1 MVATRTLWMEC
12 RMKIARIETFLV
24 PPRWLFLRIETDDG
38 VVGWGEPIVEGKAD
52 SVRAAVAEMSEVLLG
67 ADPLRIEDH
76 WQMLAKGGFYRGGP
90 VLSSALAGI
99 DQALWDIA
107 GKVRAAPVHELLGG
121 PVRDKVRVYGWIG
134 GDSPSEVAED
144 AARLVGTGMTAVK
157 MNGAGVLNPI
167 DTHREATAVAERVA
181 AVREAIGPDRDVA
194 VDFHG
199 RFSVPM
205 ARRVI
210 PLLAPYGP
218 LFVEEPVLPE
228 YGHALGRVVADTT
241 VPIATGERLF
251 SRTDF
256 LPALQAGIA
265 VAQPDLS
272 HAGGIS
278 ETRRIAALAE
288 TFGALVAPHCPLGP
302 IALASSLQIDFAT
315 PNFLIQEQSMKM
327 HYNVGADLLDY
338 VADTSVLRIVDGH
351 IARLTGPG
359 LGIEIDEAAV
369 RKAGAVGHS
378 WRTPTWRHT
387 DGSFAD
393 W

>member
-1 MVATRTLWMEC
+1 
-12 RMKIARIETFLV
+12 MKIARMETFLV
-24 PPRWLFLRIETDDG
+24 APRWLFLRVETDDG
-38 VVGWGEPIVEGKAD
+38 IVGWGEPIVEGKAD
-52 SVRAAVAEMSEVLLG
+52 TVRVAVAELSEYLIG

-76 WQMLAKGGFYRGGP
+76 WQTLSRGGFYRGGP

-107 GKVRAAPVHELLGG
+107 GKFRNAPVHELLGG
-121 PVRDKVRVYGWIG
+121 PVRDRVRIYGWIG
-134 GDSPSEVAED
+134 GDSPSEVGAD
-144 AARLVGTGMTAVK
+144 AARLVDAGLSAVK

-167 DTHREATAVAERVA
+167 DTQQEVSLAVDRIA
-181 AVREAIGPDRDVA
+181 AVREAIGPQRDVA
-194 VDFHG
+194 IDFHG

-210 PLLAPYGP
+210 PLLAPYSP

-228 YGHALGRVVADTT
+228 YGHALARIVADTT
-241 VPIATGERLF
+241 VPIATGERLY

-256 LPALQAGIA
+256 LPVLQAGIA

-302 IALASSLQIDFAT
+302 IALAASLQIDLAT
-315 PNFLIQEQSMKM
+315 PNFLIQEQGMRM

-338 VADTSVLRIVDGH
+338 LADTSVFKIVDGY
-351 IARLTGPG
+351 ISRLTGPG

-369 RKAGAVGHS
+369 RKAAEQGHS
-378 WRTPTWRHT
+378 WRTPTWRHA